1 MSAPPPRLG
10 NYFVC
15 VGAQK
20 AGTTWLARMLARHPD
35 IFFTPVKEIH
45 YFDHIRGISAH
56 LRDSKRR
63 SRRRKYVQKLLTQPH
78 RAGEYWPQR
87 GWYRR
92 YMADPI
98 DDAWYA
104 GLFAE
109 RGGRKLAGE
118 ATPEYALIGEE
129 GFRHIARLA
138 PDARVLFIM
147 RDPVA
152 RGWSQLQHY
161 CRVEKL
167 DASRLSAQELIAI
180 ASTPGFRAFGDYVS
194 VLDGLAKVF
203 PKGHVWIGFYE
214 EIHAHRLD
222 ALERICCFL
231 GVRFDP
237 AWFADSEKRFNPG
250 QDARMPE
257 AVRRFLREQYRDQA
271 REIGKRL
278 GRLPESWRKELGL
291 ASGRK
296 KAVRRVSA
304 RG

>member
-1 MSAPPPRLG
+1 MSAPARIA

-35 IFFTPVKEIH
+35 VFFTPVKEIH
-45 YFDHIRGISAH
+45 YFDHLRGITTH

-78 RAGEYWPQR
+78 RAGEFWPQR
-87 GWYRR
+87 RWYRR
-92 YMADPI
+92 YMSEPI

-129 GFRHIARLA
+129 GFRHISRLA

-152 RGWSQLQHY
+152 RAWSQLLHH

-167 DASRLSAQELIAI
+167 DATRMPAAELIAV
-180 ASTPGFRAFGDYVS
+180 ASTERFRAFGDYVS
-194 VLDGLAKVF
+194 VLDALARVF
-203 PKGHVWIGFYE
+203 PKGHVWVGFYE

-222 ALERICCFL
+222 ALERICGFL
-231 GVRFDP
+231 GVRFD
-237 AWFADSEKRFNPG
+237 ASWFPDAQKRFNPG
-250 QDARMPE
+250 QEARMPE
-257 AVRRFLREQYRDQA
+257 EVRRFLREQYREQA
-271 REIGKRL
+271 REVGKRL
-278 GRLPESWRKELGL
+278 GRLPESWRKEFGL
-291 ASGRK
+291 TSARK
-296 KAVRRVSA
+296 KPARRTAA
-304 RG
+304 RS